1 MLKVTTLQKKN
12 CLISW
17 WGWVGG
23 DCLAV
28 VLFCFEMCVF
38 VSQEQQSQMDPIS
51 SHHAWCPW
59 TVLRVPSEDAM
70 TLLPTSNTSAPPS
83 SPSPSSP
90 SSSTTPQPSTTSPR
104 GAGSSPG
111 GAGGGDA
118 GRLLSQKQPAW
129 VLVVRLVAPGLL
141 SQSRRLVQQVKQVRG
156 LLPPQ

>member
-1 MLKVTTLQKKN
+1 
-12 CLISW
+12 
-17 WGWVGG
+17 
-23 DCLAV
+23 
-28 VLFCFEMCVF
+28 MCVF

-59 TVLRVPSEDAM
+59 TALRVPSEDAM
-70 TLLPTSNTSAPPS
+70 TLLPTSNTSTPPS

-90 SSSTTPQPSTTSPR
+90 SSSTTPQPSTASPR
-104 GAGSSPG
+104 GAWSSPG
-111 GAGGGDA
+111 GGGGGDA

-156 LLPPQ
+156 LLPPQQRWFIAFRPSPGVSFCHCQCLCLLV